1 VRVPEPPVERRTEA
15 PHQEVVVTTKVQKSI
30 TVDVPVTMAYNQW
43 TQFEEFPQFMGGVQ
57 QVEQLNDRRLR
68 WVAEI
73 AGVKREWYAEVLEQ
87 RQDEKVA
94 WAASEG
100 ATNAG
105 AVTFAPNGAGRTLV
119 TLDLE
124 YEPEGLV
131 EKAGDAL
138 NIVGRQAESDLEKFK
153 EFIESRSHETGAWRG
168 EVPGQAG
175 TPGVEAAASS
185 EGDSG
190 KAGISAKAAAAAGVA
205 AAAGAAAVAAS
216 RSGSSDDTEVDSSAA
231 VTPPPVTE
239 EVDVV
244 VIEDSPRSTTDPL
257 VTDPV
262 EDDERNRS

>member
-1 VRVPEPPVERRTEA
+1 M
-15 PHQEVVVTTKVQKSI
+15 TTKVQKSI
-30 TVDVPVTMAYNQW
+30 TVDVPVSMAYNQW

-57 QVEQLNDRRLR
+57 KVEQLNDRRLH

-73 AGVKREWYAEVLEQ
+73 AGVKREWYAEILEQ

-138 NIVGRQAESDLEKFK
+138 NIVERQATSDLEKFK
-153 EFIESRSHETGAWRG
+153 TFIESRSHETGAWRG

-175 TPGVEAAASS
+175 TPGVEAAGSS

-190 KAGISAKAAAAAGVA
+190 KAGISAKAAAVGVA
-205 AAAGAAAVAAS
+205 AAAGAAAVAAKK
-216 RSGSSDDTEVDSSAA
+216 SGSSETSEASETETVGA
-231 VTPPPVTE
+231 VTPPEPE
-239 EVDVV
+239 EVEVV
-244 VIEDSPRSTTDPL
+244 VLDDAPRPTTDP
-257 VTDPV
+257 VAV
-262 EDDERNRS
+262 DDATALDDSAAGTKGDNDRGLG